1 MADRICDV
9 KGCARVHFGRGYCKR
24 HYDGWRRYG
33 HPHGKYGHLLDAE
46 CSVDGCTRRPDHEG
60 YCKPC
65 GQEAGVLCRL
75 CGEPGGALC
84 GGCACPNCGDPCDWG
99 GKAETCRPCFYI
111 LTTIQR
117 ANRDHPST
125 VSESEMRRIRTEA
138 RLAQAEWARRGA
150 A

>member
-1 MADRICDV
+1 MGSAAELFKALIEAAPTPSCRGCGARGHYLCD
-9 KGCARVHFGRGYCKR
+9 
-24 HYDGWRRYG
+24 
-33 HPHGKYGHLLDAE
+33 E
-46 CSVDGCTRRPDHEG
+46 CRCTN
-60 YCKPC
+60 
-65 GQEAGVLCRL
+65 
-75 CGEPGGALC
+75 CGELADCNGRAV
-84 GGCACPNCGDPCDWG
+84 
-99 GKAETCRPCFYI
+99 TCRPCFYI